1 MGYKVKTTLPKV
13 SKKRKNISITDVK
26 VNELHFVDDTGD
38 ITKDILKEI
47 PDDVETINFKISI
60 DIDEE

>member
-26 VNELHFVDDTGD
+26 VSELHFVDDTGD